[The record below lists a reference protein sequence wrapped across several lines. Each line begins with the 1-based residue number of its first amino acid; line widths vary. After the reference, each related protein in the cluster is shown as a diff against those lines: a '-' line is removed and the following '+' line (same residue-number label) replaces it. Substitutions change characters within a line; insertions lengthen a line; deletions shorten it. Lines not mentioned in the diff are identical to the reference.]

1 MVLWTQIVLV
11 VILLVV
17 CIFLCV
23 LLRQL
28 RYTAIAIQQLA
39 ESAKADFR
47 QVATDIH
54 DFKNHTD
61 KLLSATI
68 KNAELPLGASD
79 IISKVI
85 HIADPFIK
93 NKSITWLEI
102 LFTNLKFIKRLM
114 RKS

>member
-1 MVLWTQIVLV
+1 MILWTQIVLI

-17 CIFLCV
+17 CIFLCA
-23 LLRQL
+23 LLHQL

-39 ESAKADFR
+39 ESVKDDCR

-54 DFKNHTD
+54 DFKNHTGE
-61 KLLSATI
+61 LLSATI
-68 KNAELPLGASD
+68 QNAKLPLGVSD
-79 IISKVI
+79 ILSKVI

-93 NKSITWLEI
+93 DKSITWLEI
-102 LFTNLKFIKRLM
+102 LFTNLKFIKQLM